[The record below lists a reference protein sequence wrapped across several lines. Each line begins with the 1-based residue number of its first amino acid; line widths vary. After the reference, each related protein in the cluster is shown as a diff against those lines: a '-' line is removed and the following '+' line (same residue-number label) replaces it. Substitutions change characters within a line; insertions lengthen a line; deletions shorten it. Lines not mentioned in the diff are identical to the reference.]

1 MKYPDEQEKEK
12 EEQSCDY
19 SSSENSLKTAPS
31 SAGSPILSRTIP
43 PPARIKVPYA
53 AHYTDFIFFSC
64 NRAEELVTFYESCFR
79 GVQMLL

>member
-43 PPARIKVPYA
+43 PPARI
-53 AHYTDFIFFSC
+53 
-64 NRAEELVTFYESCFR
+64 
-79 GVQMLL
+79 